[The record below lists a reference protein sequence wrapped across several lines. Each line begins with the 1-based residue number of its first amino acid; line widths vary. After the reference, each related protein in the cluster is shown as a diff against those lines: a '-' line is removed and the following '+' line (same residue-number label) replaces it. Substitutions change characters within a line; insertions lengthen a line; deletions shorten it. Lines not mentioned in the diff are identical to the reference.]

1 MTQPTLPVAAGA
13 GINHLSI
20 DDESL
25 EIIRTVWNRCLPEA
39 LDAAQPPA
47 VVVLADYWKDSGE
60 MPSGRS
66 DAVVGDVTATAI
78 DAGIGHRV
86 MFHAAGLSDPES
98 RRTIALVAPSG
109 TGKTTAVAA
118 LGSQFGYVTDET
130 VIIDPD
136 SLAITPFPKPLSI
149 LGPSGQRPK
158 TLFSPDELGLM
169 ATPQNPTLGA
179 VVVLAR
185 DPDHDDAPH
194 LERLTLADALG
205 HLVPQTSSLAALDR
219 GLATLAGVV
228 DRVGGCHLLRY
239 REIHTVGP
247 LLEKLLAA
255 EPVQES
261 PAWSAVELPVEGRVD
276 EPANTSTV
284 PDGWVQRATA
294 QDVLALPDVCL
305 AVLVDSNFM
314 VLQGLGPVIWE
325 SLDQPTPLDT
335 LVDQLASHPEA
346 PEEAE
351 QMVRDAVAQL
361 AERGVL
367 LLDPANA
374 QGQAKVLGQANEIK
388 S

>member
-1 MTQPTLPVAAGA
+1 METV
-13 GINHLSI
+13 
-20 DDESL
+20 
-25 EIIRTVWNRCLPEA
+25 RTVWNRCLLDPS
-39 LDAAQPPA
+39 DAAQPPA

-60 MPSGRS
+60 IPPGRS

-86 MFHAAGLSDPES
+86 MFHAAGLSDPETG
-98 RRTIALVAPSG
+98 RTVALVAPSG
-109 TGKTTAVAA
+109 TGKTTGVAA

-158 TLFSPDELGLM
+158 TLFSPDELGLT
-169 ATPQNPTLGA
+169 ATPQNPSLGA

-194 LERLTLADALG
+194 LQRLTLADALG

-219 GLATLAGVV
+219 GLATLARVM
-228 DRVGGCHLLRY
+228 DRVGGCNLLRY
-239 REIHTVGP
+239 REINTVGP
-247 LLEKLLAA
+247 LLEELLAA

-261 PAWSAVELPVEGRVD
+261 PTWTAVDLPVGGHVE
-276 EPANTSTV
+276 EITNTPTAPA
-284 PDGWVQRATA
+284 GYVQRAPA
-294 QDVLALPDVCL
+294 DDLLALPNDCL

-314 VLQGLGPVIWE
+314 VLQGLGPVIRG
-325 SLDQPTPLDT
+325 SLDQPIPLDT

-346 PEEAE
+346 PEGAE
-351 QMVRDAVAQL
+351 RMVRDAVAQL

-367 LLDPANA
+367 LLD
-374 QGQAKVLGQANEIK
+374 QASEIR